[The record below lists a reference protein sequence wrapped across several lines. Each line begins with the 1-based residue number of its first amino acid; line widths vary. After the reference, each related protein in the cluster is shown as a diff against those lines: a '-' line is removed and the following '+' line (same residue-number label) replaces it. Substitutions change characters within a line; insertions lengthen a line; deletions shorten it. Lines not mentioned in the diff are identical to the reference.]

1 MNETVSHLGG
11 RGWSGAEVK
20 LGAVVVGAAVGVVVV
35 GVGVGIAVVGVGRR
49 CLFLVVVR
57 V

>member
-35 GVGVGIAVVGVGRR
+35 GVGIAVVGVGRR